1 MEKLE
6 SEMIRVHI
14 NFKKRINRFVNE
26 FRKKHGIELSTT
38 SATKLIDEKIELA
51 GGLVV

>member
-1 MEKLE
+1 MDKLE

-14 NFKKRINRFVNE
+14 SFKKRINRFILE
-26 FRKKHGIELSTT
+26 FEKKHRIKLSTT
-38 SATKLIDEKIELA
+38 SATKLINEKIEEA